1 MGSLM
6 APCYD
11 RGARAGTAEPEIHL
25 PTGHLAY
32 GDVMRLCTRNGCR
45 DHARVS
51 LTFQYASSVI
61 WLDHLADE
69 RQPGVYE
76 LCDTH
81 WRRFVSPNGWQI
93 DDRRRVDVLPFVHRL
108 AG

>member
-1 MGSLM
+1 M

-11 RGARAGTAEPEIHL
+11 RGARGGTAEPEIHL
-25 PTGHLAY
+25 PAGHLAY
-32 GDVMRLCTRNGCR
+32 GDAMRLCTRNGCR